1 MLTHVPES
9 DTQCPPYSS
18 PKDLKVK
25 GLAQSLGVL
34 RHGA

>member
-1 MLTHVPES
+1 MLIYIPEI
-9 DTQCPPYSS
+9 DTQCPRYSS